1 RKCSVTK
8 LQREKEIDHVEENAP
23 LYCICR
29 KPDIN
34 CFMIGCDSCNEWF
47 HGHCI
52 NVTEKMAKAIREWY
66 CQRCQEMDPS
76 LEIKYR
82 SKKNREKE
90 AEPERAE
97 KRSST
102 PDFKLDKRRG
112 SKVKRSARMCGECEP
127 CRRTEDCA
135 QCDFCKDMKKF
146 GGPNKIRQK
155 CRLRQCVV
163 RARVISTGHINKSFM
178 HHHAYAQYVKDVFK
192 ESRRHKQKQ
201 KHKDRMRHSDRADGR
216 HTGDLHQCLGPNC
229 IEAARPN
236 SKYCSE
242 DCGMKLAANRIY
254 EILPQRIQQWQ
265 QSPCVA
271 EEQGKKQLE
280 RIRREQQA
288 ARMRLA
294 EMERRFHEL
303 EGIIAKAKQQV
314 VQQDE
319 EVNETDSEDTDLQ
332 IFCVSCSHPINPKVA
347 LRHMERCYAK
357 YESQTSFGSIF
368 PTRIEGATR
377 LFCDVYNPQ
386 SKTYCKRLQVLCPEH
401 SRDPKVPVD
410 EVCGCPLV
418 QNVFEPTGEYC
429 RVSKR
434 KCNKHYCWEKL
445 RRAEVDLER
454 VRVWYKLDELFEQE
468 RNVRT
473 AMTNRAGLLA
483 LMLHQTIQHDP
494 LTTDLRSN
502 KDR

>member
-1 RKCSVTK
+1 MDS
-8 LQREKEIDHVEENAP
+8 EMSDIDETPAMDRAVVDAENTP

-34 CFMIGCDSCNEWF
+34 CFMIGCDNCNEWF

-66 CQRCQEMDPS
+66 CQQCQELDPS
-76 LEIKYR
+76 LSIRYR
-82 SKKNREKE
+82 KKNRDKDV
-90 AEPERAE
+90 EPERVE

-102 PDFKLDKRRG
+102 PEYKIDKRRG
-112 SKVKRSARMCGECEP
+112 SKVSVSQVYHP
-127 CRRTEDCA
+127 N
-135 QCDFCKDMKKF
+135 MK
-146 GGPNKIRQK
+146 
-155 CRLRQCVV
+155 
-163 RARVISTGHINKSFM
+163 IN
-178 HHHAYAQYVKDVFK
+178 
-192 ESRRHKQKQ
+192 
-201 KHKDRMRHSDRADGR
+201 
-216 HTGDLHQCLGPNC
+216 N
-229 IEAARPN
+229 
-236 SKYCSE
+236 
-242 DCGMKLAANRIY
+242 
-254 EILPQRIQQWQ
+254 
-265 QSPCVA
+265 
-271 EEQGKKQLE
+271 
-280 RIRREQQA
+280 
-288 ARMRLA
+288 
-294 EMERRFHEL
+294 
-303 EGIIAKAKQQV
+303 
-314 VQQDE
+314 
-319 EVNETDSEDTDLQ
+319 
-332 IFCVSCSHPINPKVA
+332 
-347 LRHMERCYAK
+347 
-357 YESQTSFGSIF
+357 
-368 PTRIEGATR
+368 
-377 LFCDVYNPQ
+377 NPQ

-401 SRDPKVPVD
+401 SRDPKVPAD

-418 QNVFEPTGEYC
+418 CNVFEPTGEYC